1 VASDAIEVKVPIET
15 YARRSILIE
24 RALTML
30 TVRATHTAHRENSVD
45 FASSTVRASVAA
57 S

>member
-30 TVRATHTAHRENSVD
+30 TVRATHTAYRENSVD
-45 FASSTVRASVAA
+45 FASSTVPASVAA